1 LPVIY
6 PPAKG
11 ENMYE
16 RTIDLMDEAVF
27 PRQSIYLAKEN
38 PNVNSQKIRR
48 EEKSDEEII
57 RAVTAEMINS
67 LGEDLES

>member
-1 LPVIY
+1 M
-6 PPAKG
+6 
-11 ENMYE
+11 N
-16 RTIDLMDEAVF
+16 EAVF

-67 LGEDLES
+67 LGEDLDS